1 MKKVYV
7 KPVVET
13 IEVKVEKMI
22 AQSVS
27 YDNSIAYTIMDFC
40 HIKAGPKWK
49 FHFIPLRHS
58 SVVDVLKYKQSLP

>member
-22 AQSVS
+22 AQSF
-27 YDNSIAYTIMDFC
+27 YIF
-40 HIKAGPKWK
+40 
-49 FHFIPLRHS
+49 L
-58 SVVDVLKYKQSLP
+58 

>member
-27 YDNSIAYTIMDFC
+27 YENSISIGGELD
-40 HIKAGPKWK
+40 PN
-49 FHFIPLRHS
+49 
-58 SVVDVLKYKQSLP
+58 LPAESRRQDINIWN